1 MTQVTVGENEG
12 IESALRRFKRQVSKA
27 GIFADLKRLR
37 HHETP
42 VEKYKRKAQQRRRR
56 RCFGRPQLAQANGNE
71 PCRHR
76 LANLPWEAM
85 VCDGTPRGQGLAH
98 RVCCQNAIGLVI
110 RCTKL
115 CGFTVYGI
123 GQARRGE

>member
-56 RCFGRPQLAQANGNE
+56 RSLDAFRNSFFIKIEFKN
-71 PCRHR
+71 
-76 LANLPWEAM
+76 
-85 VCDGTPRGQGLAH
+85 
-98 RVCCQNAIGLVI
+98 IGICLLN
-110 RCTKL
+110 CLLL
-115 CGFTVYGI
+115 C
-123 GQARRGE
+123 

>member
-42 VEKYKRKAQQRRRR
+42 VEKYKRKTALVVAASEQADRTLLVAQTVTESIEKM
-56 RCFGRPQLAQANGNE
+56 AQA
-71 PCRHR
+71 PS
-76 LANLPWEAM
+76 A
-85 VCDGTPRGQGLAH
+85 
-98 RVCCQNAIGLVI
+98 
-110 RCTKL
+110 
-115 CGFTVYGI
+115 
-123 GQARRGE
+123 

>member
-42 VEKYKRKAQQRRRR
+42 IEKYKRKAQQRRRR
-56 RCFGRPQLAQANGNE
+56 RLDRSAFLALSPL
-71 PCRHR
+71 PCR
-76 LANLPWEAM
+76 NIEAS
-85 VCDGTPRGQGLAH
+85 V
-98 RVCCQNAIGLVI
+98 
-110 RCTKL
+110 
-115 CGFTVYGI
+115 F
-123 GQARRGE
+123 